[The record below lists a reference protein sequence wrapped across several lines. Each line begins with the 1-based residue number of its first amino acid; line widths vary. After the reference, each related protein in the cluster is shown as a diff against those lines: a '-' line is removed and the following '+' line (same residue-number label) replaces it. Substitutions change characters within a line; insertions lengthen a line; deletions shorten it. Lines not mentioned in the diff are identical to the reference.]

1 MTWVRIDDAFTQH
14 PKVLA
19 AGPLA
24 IAMQVAGLCYCNRN
38 LTNGFIPW
46 AVARTLVTWEFLE
59 PPDDDGERRICEV
72 GVTSGMA
79 GETVN
84 ADYVIRLM
92 LQTGMWVEVPG
103 GYTIHDYTD
112 YQPSRE
118 QVEAEHQT
126 KVAAGQAGGRAAAR
140 ARATTPS
147 TAPAVAKSKP
157 VPVPE
162 PVPLIAST
170 ATATAQ
176 AREPANTFALFEQL
190 TGHPIPGPILAQ
202 ELEEAERDHTADCIA
217 YAFREAA
224 ANEAC
229 TWSYCKA
236 ILAGHAAGQC
246 GAAAR
251 KRPQRRDAKDR
262 RRAAAAGARG
272 AVPAAGPDLDAIK
285 RYAAGE
291 G

>member
-1 MTWVRIDDAFTQH
+1 MV
-14 PKVLA
+14 
-19 AGPLA
+19 
-24 IAMQVAGLCYCNRN
+24 MQVAALCYCNRN

-126 KVAAGQAGGRAAAR
+126 KVAAGQAGGQAAAK
-140 ARATTPS
+140 ARAK
-147 TAPAVAKSKP
+147 AGALAKRKQNSSPNPNPKP
-157 VPVPE
+157 VARSPA
-162 PVPLIAST
+162 PVPLAAAASDPVLSLLSK
-170 ATATAQ
+170 AYENGLGNLSVGVEDEL
-176 AREPANTFALFEQL
+176 RDWSERIPAN
-190 TGHPIPGPILAQ
+190 
-202 ELEEAERDHTADCIA
+202 ERGEKCIE
-217 YAFREAA
+217 YAFREAVA
-224 ANEAC
+224 QNHRS
-229 TWSYCKA
+229 WSYVAA
-236 ILAGHAAGQC
+236 ILTRLEAEGWPAEPETVAPPSK
-246 GAAAR
+246 AEADWLER
-251 KRPQRRDAKDR
+251 RYQRGKA
-262 RRAAAAGARG
+262 
-272 AVPAAGPDLDAIK
+272 
-285 RYAAGE
+285 
-291 G
+291 